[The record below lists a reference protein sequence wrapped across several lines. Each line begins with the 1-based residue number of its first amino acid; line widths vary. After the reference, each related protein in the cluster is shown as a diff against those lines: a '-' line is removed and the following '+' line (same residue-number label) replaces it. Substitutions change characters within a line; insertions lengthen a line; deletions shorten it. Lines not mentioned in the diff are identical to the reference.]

1 MKRQIL
7 FIAFLLT
14 VSLFFIACNKKEN
27 TNPNN
32 GTVELFL
39 LESYKT
45 LDNFSCQIDEKTV
58 ITKSQPLIT
67 YSDFVSY
74 NSINY
79 SFIISDAA
87 KETING
93 LKLSVFGIAFAIKV
107 NNVLIYTGYFWPGY
121 SSSSCSWTVI
131 DPTRL
136 SLDNVLVV
144 QLGYPGLIPGQVIPD
159 KRNDA
164 RILNVFA
171 RDNKLI
177 K

>member
-7 FIAFLLT
+7 FIAFLFT
-14 VSLFFIACNKKEN
+14 VALVFIDCNKKEN
-27 TNPNN
+27 MNYNN

-45 LDNFSCQIDEKTV
+45 LNNFSCQIDEKSVVT
-58 ITKSQPLIT
+58 ISQPLVT
-67 YSDFVSY
+67 YADFVSY
-74 NSINY
+74 DPNNY
-79 SFIISDAA
+79 SFVISNAA
-87 KETING
+87 KESIRG
-93 LKLSVFGIAFAIKV
+93 FKPSVSGIPFAIMA

-136 SLDNVLVV
+136 NLDNVLVV
-144 QLGYPGLIPGQVIPD
+144 QLGYPGLLDGQVIPD
-159 KRNDA
+159 KRNDV